1 MTRGDAGHAVVG
13 AQASSAPLF
22 ARSVLPST
30 SAWVSSRYC
39 NCGTATVA
47 RKDREQQLY
56 LQSFWWFTDAK
67 IKWRVCQLHKVFFRE
82 QNCSQ
87 KCKSQHRLSL
97 FPIGGYY
104 QSQLSLQP
112 GLLMRSLR
120 DAGFISRGSQQF
132 LSTYLPLNIS
142 ASLHPKYEPGK

>member
-22 ARSVLPST
+22 ACSVLPST

-47 RKDREQQLY
+47 GKEREQQLY

-67 IKWRVCQLHKVFFRE
+67 IKRRVCQLHEVFFIE
-82 QNCSQ
+82 EVAAKNVKASINSHCPQLGDIISLSFLPNPNC
-87 KCKSQHRLSL
+87 
-97 FPIGGYY
+97 
-104 QSQLSLQP
+104 
-112 GLLMRSLR
+112 
-120 DAGFISRGSQQF
+120 
-132 LSTYLPLNIS
+132 
-142 ASLHPKYEPGK
+142 